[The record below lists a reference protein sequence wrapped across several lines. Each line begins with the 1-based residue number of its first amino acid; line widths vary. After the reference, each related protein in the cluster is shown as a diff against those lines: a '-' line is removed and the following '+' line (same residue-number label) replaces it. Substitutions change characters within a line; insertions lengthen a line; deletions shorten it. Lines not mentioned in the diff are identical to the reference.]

1 MTRTPRNANRP
12 AGQTGGSGQRPLHEM
27 EAPALVD
34 LNNDIAALRREAVLR
49 DGDRNAVTL
58 TKEGDLRLVLTVMK
72 SGATLREHR
81 VPGTAAIQAVS
92 GRIRVGLAS
101 HRVELGPGQLLTL
114 EANTPHDV
122 EALDEA
128 AFLISIAWPG
138 DPRGESA
145 RSP

>member
-1 MTRTPRNANRP
+1 MAQTPGNANRP
-12 AGQTGGSGQRPLHEM
+12 TGQTGGSGQRPPHEM
-27 EAPALVD
+27 EAPVLVD
-34 LNNDIAALRREAVLR
+34 LNNDIASLRREAAWR

-72 SGATLREHR
+72 SGATLHEHR

-92 GRIRVGLAS
+92 GRIRVGMAS
-101 HRVELGPGQLLTL
+101 RDVELGPGQLVTL

-122 EALDEA
+122 EALNEA

-138 DPRGESA
+138 DPRGDSA
-145 RSP
+145 RNP